1 MTNRQYRVSPIKLH
15 STIFYLLKKGLIT
28 SLLLLLLDV
37 ITQKKSKVTQ
47 LKTTTRTN
55 ERGERFLANID

>member
-37 ITQKKSKVTQ
+37 ITQKKSKVTP